1 MDHEVDNAPATA
13 LEAVLA
19 AASALLDPEKL
30 ARLVVDHIK
39 QLLHVDGAALYWW
52 DVHEEVL
59 TALADNDP
67 RMSVPIPVINP
78 GQGITGGAFERDEN
92 VTTDG
97 GNRTHDEGPSWM
109 REMHIKAGAAVPIHV
124 EGRPRGVLVARSYSD
139 RTFSAHDLEVMRIT
153 GEQIAPTLANMGLL
167 ARAQRER
174 NVAHA
179 LAELM
184 RAATAAQD
192 VDDLMRLI
200 VRYATRLLG
209 ADYGRIETHR
219 VESHAGAHAESQQ
232 AETHVEASPAQ
243 ILADARADTQAP
255 IVREAEAAAG
265 DAALTRAADGGE
277 TLCVPIETPK
287 HEFGRL
293 VLRFRT
299 DVTIT
304 PPQKIIATTLAGFA
318 ASALDR
324 AHIDQSVLRHEAL
337 LRSVLKTAPVAF
349 LAVDRHC
356 RVTFREGIDLVRLGL
371 DGTGIGDLLP
381 DETGAIG
388 ALREIALRAL
398 AGEEVVEAI
407 ASDRVALELRF
418 APIRNSHG
426 EVTGATGVAIDLSE
440 RRGLEAKLAFR
451 ATHDA
456 LTELPNRELFL
467 DRLEQAVR
475 VSERTRDPLAVVILD
490 VEDFADV
497 NAMLG
502 PRGADFA
509 LRELAARLATRTEVV
524 GATLARV
531 DGDRFGWIL
540 PGVTQ
545 NEALSF
551 IRRVATTADDPFRVD
566 GHVVGLR
573 VTLGIAL
580 HAGTFMEAAELTR
593 HAIIAMQRARDEH
606 ETFAV
611 YDPAM
616 DRDPDALAVVT
627 ELRDAVQRDALTL
640 RYQPVVA
647 LGDRRTYAAEAL
659 VRWVHPGRG
668 MLGPDS
674 FVPMAERIGLIGR
687 VTAWV
692 LDNALRDLARWRA
705 EGLRS
710 TITVNLSAWDVA
722 DPTLPERFMTLA
734 RIHRVDPADVQF
746 EITES
751 AIMSD
756 RPLTLEVLRH
766 LTETGATVALDD
778 FGTGYSS
785 FAYLQRLPIT
795 CIKIDRSFVHELQS
809 RIDSR
814 VIVGALIHLGHDLGL
829 HVVAEGVEYEEQLA
843 LLEMLGCPSA
853 QGHLFA
859 QALTVN
865 ALIERLRAE
874 AAIPGQASTA

>member
-1 MDHEVDNAPATA
+1 D
-13 LEAVLA
+13 
-19 AASALLDPEKL
+19 
-30 ARLVVDHIK
+30 
-39 QLLHVDGAALYWW
+39 
-52 DVHEEVL
+52 
-59 TALADNDP
+59 
-67 RMSVPIPVINP
+67 
-78 GQGITGGAFERDEN
+78 
-92 VTTDG
+92 
-97 GNRTHDEGPSWM
+97 
-109 REMHIKAGAAVPIHV
+109 
-124 EGRPRGVLVARSYSD
+124 
-139 RTFSAHDLEVMRIT
+139 VMRVA
-153 GEQIAPTLANMGLL
+153 GEQMAPSFAKLGLL
-167 ARAQRER
+167 ARAQRVR
-174 NVAHA
+174 NVALA

-184 RAATAAQD
+184 RAATAAEN

-209 ADYGRIETHR
+209 ADYGRIETH
-219 VESHAGAHAESQQ
+219 HADEHGQH
-232 AETHVEASPAQ
+232 
-243 ILADARADTQAP
+243 
-255 IVREAEAAAG
+255 EAEAAVPHDAERTKIAVAG
-265 DAALTRAADGGE
+265 DAGPGDTSLTEAPNGGE

-287 HEFGRL
+287 RAFGRL

-337 LRSVLKTAPVAF
+337 MSTVLKTAPVAF

-371 DGTGIGDLLP
+371 DGTGVGDTLP
-381 DETGAIG
+381 EQTGAIG
-388 ALREIALRAL
+388 ALRETVLRAL

-407 ASDRVALELRF
+407 SSDRVALEMRF
-418 APIRNSHG
+418 APIRDSHG
-426 EVTGATGVAIDLSE
+426 EITGATGVAIDLSE

-475 VSERTRDPLAVVILD
+475 ASERTRDPLAVVILD
-490 VEDFADV
+490 VEEFADV
-497 NAMLG
+497 NATLG

-509 LRELAARLATRTEVV
+509 LRELAARLVARTEIA

-540 PGVTQ
+540 PGVAQ
-545 NEALSF
+545 NDALSF
-551 IRRVATTADDPFRVD
+551 IRRVATVADDPFRVD

-573 VTLGIAL
+573 VTIGIAL
-580 HAGTFMEAAELTR
+580 HTGAFVEAAELTR

-606 ETFAV
+606 STFALF
-611 YDPAM
+611 DSDM

-640 RYQPVVA
+640 RYQPMVSI
-647 LGDRRTYAAEAL
+647 GNRRTYAAEAL

-668 MLGPDS
+668 ILGPDS

-692 LDNALRDLARWRA
+692 MDNALRDLARWRA

-722 DPTLPERFMTLA
+722 DPALPERFITLA

-756 RPLTLEVLRH
+756 RPLTLDVLRR
-766 LTETGATVALDD
+766 LTETGATIALDD

-795 CIKIDRSFVHELQS
+795 CIKIDRSFVRDLQT
-809 RIDSR
+809 RMDSR
-814 VIVGALIHLGHDLGL
+814 VIAGALIHLGHDLGL
-829 HVVAEGVEYEEQLA
+829 HVVAEGVETDEQLA
-843 LLEMLGCPSA
+843 LLEVLGCPSA

-859 QALTVN
+859 QAMTVN

-874 AAIPGQASTA
+874 STIPGATEIA

>member
-1 MDHEVDNAPATA
+1 LDHEVDNAPATA

-39 QLLHVDGAALYWW
+39 QLLDVDGAALYWW
-52 DVHEEVL
+52 DSHEEVL
-59 TALADNDP
+59 TALADNDD

-78 GQGITGGAFERDEN
+78 GQGITGGAFERNEN
-92 VTTDG
+92 VTTDDEG
-97 GNRTHDEGPSWM
+97 GHDEGPSWM
-109 REMHIKAGAAVPIHV
+109 REMHIKAGAAVPIRV
-124 EGRPRGVLVARSYSD
+124 EGRPRGVLVARCYTD
-139 RTFSAHDLEVMRIT
+139 RTFSARDLDVMRVA

-184 RAATAAQD
+184 RAATAAEN

-209 ADYGRIETHR
+209 ADYGRIETH
-219 VESHAGAHAESQQ
+219 HADEHGQH
-232 AETHVEASPAQ
+232 EATVPGD
-243 ILADARADTQAP
+243 ADRAKIAVAGDAGPGDTSLTQAP
-255 IVREAEAAAG
+255 N
-265 DAALTRAADGGE
+265 GGE

-287 HEFGRL
+287 RAFGRL

-337 LRSVLKTAPVAF
+337 MSTVLKTAPVAF

-371 DGTGIGDLLP
+371 DGTGVGDTLP
-381 DETGAIG
+381 EETGAIG
-388 ALREIALRAL
+388 ALRETVLRAL

-407 ASDRVALELRF
+407 SSDRVALEMRF
-418 APIRNSHG
+418 APIRDSHG
-426 EVTGATGVAIDLSE
+426 EITGATGVAIDLSE

-475 VSERTRDPLAVVILD
+475 ASERTRDPLAVVILD
-490 VEDFADV
+490 VEEFADV
-497 NAMLG
+497 NATLG

-509 LRELAARLATRTEVV
+509 LRELAARLVARTEIA

-540 PGVTQ
+540 PGVAQ
-545 NEALSF
+545 NDALSF
-551 IRRVATTADDPFRVD
+551 IRRVATVADDPFRVD

-573 VTLGIAL
+573 VTIGIAL
-580 HAGTFMEAAELTR
+580 HTGAFVEAAELTR

-606 ETFAV
+606 STFALF
-611 YDPAM
+611 DSDM

-640 RYQPVVA
+640 RYQPMVSI
-647 LGDRRTYAAEAL
+647 GNRRTYAAEAL

-668 MLGPDS
+668 ILGPDS

-692 LDNALRDLARWRA
+692 MDNALRDLARWRA

-722 DPTLPERFMTLA
+722 DPALPERFITLA

-756 RPLTLEVLRH
+756 RPLTLDVLRR
-766 LTETGATVALDD
+766 LTETGATIALDD

-795 CIKIDRSFVHELQS
+795 CIKIDRSFVRDLQT
-809 RIDSR
+809 RMDSR
-814 VIVGALIHLGHDLGL
+814 VIAGALIHLGHDLGL
-829 HVVAEGVEYEEQLA
+829 HVVAEGVETDEQLA

-859 QALTVN
+859 QAMTVN

-874 AAIPGQASTA
+874 STIPGATEIA

>member
-1 MDHEVDNAPATA
+1 MDHQVDKIPATA

-30 ARLVVDHIK
+30 AGLVVDHIK
-39 QLLHVDGAALYWW
+39 QLLDVDGAALYWW
-52 DVHEEVL
+52 DPHEEVL

-78 GQGITGGAFERDEN
+78 GQGIVGNAFERDADC
-92 VTTDG
+92 TTADER
-97 GNRTHDEGPSWM
+97 NPDEGPSWM
-109 REMHIKAGAAVPIHV
+109 RELHIRAGAAVPIHV
-124 EGRPRGVLVARSYSD
+124 EGRPRGVLVARTYTD
-139 RTFSAHDLEVMRIT
+139 RTFSAKDLDTMRVA
-153 GEQIAPTLANMGLL
+153 GEQIAPTLSNMGLL

-184 RAATAAQD
+184 RAATAAED
-192 VDDLMRLI
+192 VDALMRLI
-200 VRYATRLLG
+200 VRYSTRLLG
-209 ADYGRIETHR
+209 ADYGRIETH
-219 VESHAGAHAESQQ
+219 
-232 AETHVEASPAQ
+232 HVKRSGTDGEVA
-243 ILADARADTQAP
+243 LARGT
-255 IVREAEAAAG
+255 
-265 DAALTRAADGGE
+265 DGGE

-287 HEFGRL
+287 RAFGRL

-304 PPQKIIATTLAGFA
+304 RPQEIIAQTLAGFA

-324 AHIDQSVLRHEAL
+324 AHVDDAVLRNAAL

-371 DGTGIGDLLP
+371 DGTGVGDLLP
-381 DETGAIG
+381 EREGAIG
-388 ALREIALRAL
+388 ALRETALRAL

-407 ASDRVALELRF
+407 ASDQVALEVRF
-418 APIRNSHG
+418 SPIHDARG
-426 EVTGATGVAIDLSE
+426 EIAGASGVAIDLSE

-467 DRLEQAVR
+467 DRLEQAILA
-475 VSERTRDPLAVVILD
+475 SERTRDPLAVVVLD

-497 NAMLG
+497 NATLG
-502 PRGADFA
+502 PRGADEA
-509 LRELAARLATRTEVV
+509 LRELASRLVRRTEVT

-540 PGVTQ
+540 PGVAA
-545 NEALSF
+545 NEALAF
-551 IRRVATTADDPFRVD
+551 IRRVATVADDPFRID

-573 VTLGIAL
+573 VTLGIVQHEGTLAQ
-580 HAGTFMEAAELTR
+580 AGELTR
-593 HAIIAMQRARDEH
+593 QAIIALQRARDEH
-606 ETFAV
+606 ASFAV
-611 YDPAM
+611 FDPAM

-627 ELRDAVQRDALTL
+627 ELRDAVARDALTL
-640 RYQPVVA
+640 RYQPIVA
-647 LGDRRTYAAEAL
+647 IGDRRTYAAEAL

-668 MLGPDS
+668 MLGPDA
-674 FVPMAERIGLIGR
+674 FVPVAERVGLIGR

-692 LDNALRDLARWRA
+692 LDRALRDLARWRTD
-705 EGLRS
+705 GLHAS
-710 TITVNLSAWDVA
+710 VTVNLSAWDVA
-722 DPTLPERFMTLA
+722 DPALPERFVSLA
-734 RIHRVDPADVQF
+734 RHHGVDPSAVQF

-751 AIMSD
+751 AVMSD
-756 RPLTLEVLRH
+756 RPMTLDVLHR

-785 FAYLQRLPIT
+785 FAYLQRLPIR
-795 CIKIDRSFVHELQS
+795 CIKIDRSFVNDLQT
-809 RIDSR
+809 RVDSR
-814 VIVGALIHLGHDLGL
+814 VIVAALIHLGHDLGL
-829 HVVAEGVEYEEQLA
+829 HVVAEGVEDEQQLA

-853 QGHLFA
+853 QGHLFSR
-859 QALTVN
+859 AL
-865 ALIERLRAE
+865 AADDLLARLRAE
-874 AAIPGQASTA
+874 ATLPGTTATPTAS

>member
-1 MDHEVDNAPATA
+1 MDHQVDNVPATA

-52 DVHEEVL
+52 DAHEEVL

-67 RMSVPIPVINP
+67 RVSVPIPVINP
-78 GQGITGGAFERDEN
+78 GQGITGEAFQCDEI
-92 VTTDG
+92 VTTTDDG
-97 GNRTHDEGPSWM
+97 GHDEGPTWM
-109 REMHIKAGAAVPIHV
+109 RELHIKAGAAVPIHV

-139 RTFSAHDLEVMRIT
+139 RTFSARDLEVMRVA

-184 RAATAAQD
+184 RAATVAED
-192 VDDLMRLI
+192 VDALMRLI

-209 ADYGRIETHR
+209 ADYGRIETH
-219 VESHAGAHAESQQ
+219 
-232 AETHVEASPAQ
+232 HVEPHASNDGVAS
-243 ILADARADTQAP
+243 AANETVRGEMP
-255 IVREAEAAAG
+255 IPNAAG
-265 DAALTRAADGGE
+265 SLTESPHGGA

-287 HEFGRL
+287 RVFGRL
-293 VLRFRT
+293 VLRFKT
-299 DVTIT
+299 DVTVT
-304 PPQKIIATTLAGFA
+304 PPQNVIATTLAGFA

-337 LRSVLKTAPVAF
+337 MRSVLKSAPVAF

-371 DGTGIGDLLP
+371 DGTGVGDVLP
-381 DETGAIG
+381 DRTGAIG
-388 ALREIALRAL
+388 ALRETVLRAL

-407 ASDRVALELRF
+407 ASDRVALEMRF
-418 APIRNSHG
+418 APIRDAHG
-426 EVTGATGVAIDLSE
+426 EIAGATGVAIDLSE
-440 RRGLEAKLAFR
+440 RRGLEAKLAYR

-456 LTELPNRELFL
+456 LTDLPNRELFL

-475 VSERTRDPLAVVILD
+475 ASERTRDPLAVVILD

-509 LRELAARLATRTEVV
+509 LRELAARLVARTEIA

-540 PGVTQ
+540 PGAAHA
-545 NEALSF
+545 EALSF
-551 IRRVATTADDPFRVD
+551 IRRVATVAEDPFRVD

-580 HAGTFMEAAELTR
+580 HAGTFAEATELTR

-606 ETFAV
+606 GTFAV
-611 YDPAM
+611 FDPAM

-659 VRWVHPGRG
+659 VRWLHPGRG

-710 TITVNLSAWDVA
+710 AISVNLSAWDVA
-722 DPTLPERFMTLA
+722 DPALPERFVSLA

-756 RPLTLEVLRH
+756 RPQTLDVLRR

-795 CIKIDRSFVHELQS
+795 CIKIDRSFVRELEH

-829 HVVAEGVEYEEQLA
+829 HVVAEGVETDEQLA
-843 LLEMLGCPSA
+843 LLEVLGCPSA

-859 QALTVN
+859 RALSVDD
-865 ALIERLRAE
+865 LIARLRAE
-874 AAIPGQASTA
+874 SSVPGAAETA

>member
-1 MDHEVDNAPATA
+1 MQHELDNVPATA

-30 ARLVVDHIK
+30 AGLVVDHIK

-52 DVHEEVL
+52 DAHEEVL

-78 GQGITGGAFERDEN
+78 GQGITGTAFAEDTA
-92 VTTDG
+92 VTTADAG
-97 GNRTHDEGPSWM
+97 KPDEGPTWM
-109 REMHIKAGAAVPIHV
+109 RELQIRAGAAVPIRV

-139 RTFSAHDLEVMRIT
+139 REFTPRELDIMRIA

-184 RAATAAQD
+184 RAATAAED
-192 VDDLMRLI
+192 VDALMRLI

-209 ADYGRIETHR
+209 ADDGSIETHQ
-219 VESHAGAHAESQQ
+219 VEPRGARDGATALS
-232 AETHVEASPAQ
+232 
-243 ILADARADTQAP
+243 
-255 IVREAEAAAG
+255 G
-265 DAALTRAADGGE
+265 DADGGE
-277 TLCVPIETPK
+277 TLTVPIETPK
-287 HEFGRL
+287 RAFGRL

-304 PPQKIIATTLAGFA
+304 GPQEVIASTLAGFA

-324 AHIDQSVLRHEAL
+324 AHVDASVLRHEAF
-337 LRSVLKTAPVAF
+337 LRSVLATAPVAF
-349 LAVDRHC
+349 LAVDREC

-371 DGTGIGDLLP
+371 DGTDAGDLLP
-381 DETGAIG
+381 ERDDAVG
-388 ALREIALRAL
+388 ALRGIALRAL
-398 AGEEVVEAI
+398 AGEEVVDAI
-407 ASDRVALELRF
+407 SSDRVALEVRF
-418 APIRNSHG
+418 APIREPNG
-426 EVTGATGVAIDLSE
+426 TIAGATGVAIDLSE

-467 DRLEQAVR
+467 DRLAQSLLASR
-475 VSERTRDPLAVVILD
+475 RTRDPLAVVVLD

-497 NAMLG
+497 NATLG
-502 PRGADFA
+502 PRGADTA
-509 LRELAARLATRTEVV
+509 LRDLAARLAERTQRV
-524 GATLARV
+524 GATLARI

-540 PGVTQ
+540 PGAS
-545 NEALSF
+545 EADALAF
-551 IRRVATTADDPFRVD
+551 ARRVASVADDPFRID

-573 VTLGIAL
+573 VTLGIAQA
-580 HAGTFMEAAELTR
+580 AGALTEAAELTR
-593 HAIIAMQRARDEH
+593 HAIIAMQRARDER
-606 ETFAV
+606 TSFAAF
-611 YDPAM
+611 DPAM

-627 ELRDAVQRDALTL
+627 ELRDAVTRDALTL

-647 LGDRRTYAAEAL
+647 IADRRTYGAEAL
-659 VRWVHPGRG
+659 VRWMHPGRG
-668 MLGPDS
+668 MLGPDA
-674 FVPMAERIGLIGR
+674 FVPVAERVGLIGR

-705 EGLRS
+705 EGLRCS
-710 TITVNLSAWDVA
+710 VSVNLSAWDVA
-722 DPTLPERFMTLA
+722 DPALPERFGALLA
-734 RIHRVDPADVQF
+734 QHRADPADVQF

-751 AIMSD
+751 ALMSE
-756 RPLTLEVLRH
+756 RPLTLEVLRR

-795 CIKIDRSFVHELQS
+795 CIKIDRSFVRDLQE

-814 VIVGALIHLGHDLGL
+814 VIVGALIHLGHDLSL
-829 HVVAEGVEYEEQLA
+829 HVVAEGVEHEQQLS
-843 LLEMLGCPSA
+843 LLEMMGCPSA

-859 QALTVN
+859 RALS
-865 ALIERLRAE
+865 ADDLMARLRTE
-874 AAIPGQASTA
+874 AAVPRQTFTA

>member
-1 MDHEVDNAPATA
+1 MQHEVDNVPATA

-30 ARLVVDHIK
+30 ASLAVDHVK
-39 QLLHVDGAALYWW
+39 QLLHLDGAALYWW
-52 DVHEEVL
+52 DAHEEVL

-67 RMSVPIPVINP
+67 RVSIPIPVINP
-78 GQGITGGAFERDEN
+78 GQGITGKAFAEDQTLTTADE
-92 VTTDG
+92 G
-97 GNRTHDEGPSWM
+97 IPDEGPVWM
-109 REMHIKAGAAVPIHV
+109 RELHIRAGAAVPVRV
-124 EGRPRGVLVARSYSD
+124 EGRPRGVLVARSYTE
-139 RTFSAHDLEVMRIT
+139 RTFSEQDLETMRT
-153 GEQIAPTLANMGLL
+153 AGEQIAPTLANMGLL

-184 RAATAAQD
+184 RAATLAED
-192 VDDLMRLI
+192 VDALMKLI

-209 ADYGRIETHR
+209 ADDGCIETH
-219 VESHAGAHAESQQ
+219 HGAPRG
-232 AETHVEASPAQ
+232 ASDGEPS
-243 ILADARADTQAP
+243 L
-255 IVREAEAAAG
+255 AG
-265 DAALTRAADGGE
+265 DGDGGE

-287 HEFGRL
+287 RAFGRL

-304 PPQKIIATTLAGFA
+304 RPQEVIAATLAGFA

-324 AHIDQSVLRHEAL
+324 AHVDAAVLRHEAF

-371 DGTGIGDLLP
+371 DGTEVGDELP
-381 DETGAIG
+381 DRAGAVR
-388 ALREIALRAL
+388 ALRETALRAL

-407 ASDRVALELRF
+407 SSDSVALEMRF
-418 APIRNSHG
+418 APFRDARG
-426 EVTGATGVAIDLSE
+426 EIAGATGVAIDLSE

-467 DRLEQAVR
+467 DRLEQSLLTSR
-475 VSERTRDPLAVVILD
+475 RTRDPLAVVVLD

-497 NAMLG
+497 NATLG
-502 PRGADFA
+502 PRGADTA
-509 LRELAARLATRTEVV
+509 LRELAARLAQRTQRI
-524 GATLARV
+524 GATLARI

-540 PGVTQ
+540 PGAGEPETL
-545 NEALSF
+545 AF
-551 IRRVATTADDPFRVD
+551 IRRIATVADDPFRVD

-573 VTLGIAL
+573 VTLGIA
-580 HAGTFMEAAELTR
+580 HAAGALTEAAELTR

-606 ETFAV
+606 AGFAV
-611 YDPAM
+611 FDPAM

-627 ELRDAVQRDALTL
+627 ELRDAVTRDALAL
-640 RYQPVVA
+640 RYQPVIA
-647 LGDRRTYAAEAL
+647 LDVRRTVSAEAL
-659 VRWVHPGRG
+659 VRWVHPERG

-674 FVPMAERIGLIGR
+674 FVAVAERVGLIGR

-692 LDNALRDLARWRA
+692 LDTALRDLARWRA
-705 EGLRS
+705 EGLRCNVA
-710 TITVNLSAWDVA
+710 VNLSAWDVA
-722 DPTLPERFMTLA
+722 DPALPERFAALA
-734 RIHRVDPADVQF
+734 GRHGIDPSEVQF

-751 AIMSD
+751 AVMSD
-756 RPLTLEVLRH
+756 RPLTLDVLRR

-795 CIKIDRSFVHELQS
+795 CIKIDRSFVRDLHD

-814 VIVGALIHLGHDLGL
+814 VIVGALVHVGHDLGL
-829 HVVAEGVEYEEQLA
+829 HVVAEGVEDEQQLA
-843 LLEMLGCPSA
+843 LLEMMGCPCA

-859 QALTVN
+859 RALT
-865 ALIERLRAE
+865 AEELLARLRAE
-874 AAIPGQASTA
+874 AGLTVEESTA